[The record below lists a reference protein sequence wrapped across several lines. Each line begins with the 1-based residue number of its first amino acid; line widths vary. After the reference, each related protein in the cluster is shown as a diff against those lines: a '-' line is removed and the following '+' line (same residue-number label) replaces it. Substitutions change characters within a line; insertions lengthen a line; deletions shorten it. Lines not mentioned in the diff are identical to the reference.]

1 MTLKTD
7 FTSEEWA
14 LLRSAPVLAGLRVA
28 VADHG
33 AKVEEV
39 AAIARA
45 YGDANERLWSHPSK
59 GGVVDAIIADGPV
72 YDRAQF
78 GDPPDRLDTE
88 RIIEASTRTLRE
100 AIALLERNATPA
112 ELASYREFVLELAR
126 RVAEAHHEAGV
137 FDNRVGPIS
146 DREHAALAELE
157 SMFAMGARHP
167 ALGP

>member
-7 FTSEEWA
+7 FTSEEWR
-14 LLRSAPVLAGLRVA
+14 LLRSAPALAGLRVA
-28 VADHG
+28 VADHR
-33 AKVEEV
+33 ADVQEV

-45 YGDANERLWSHPSK
+45 YGDAIDQLWSHPGK

-100 AIALLERNATPA
+100 AIALLERKASPA
-112 ELASYREFVLELAR
+112 ELAAYREFVLDLAR
-126 RVAEAHHEAGV
+126 RVAEAHQEAGV
-137 FDNRVGPIS
+137 FHHRGGPIS
-146 DREHAALAELE
+146 DRERAALAELE
-157 SMFAMGARHP
+157 SMFTIGSKQP
-167 ALGP
+167 AVGQ

>member
-1 MTLKTD
+1 MTLKSG
-7 FTSEEWA
+7 FTSEEWT

-33 AKVEEV
+33 ANVEEV

-45 YGDANERLWSHPSK
+45 YGDASGRLWSHPGK
-59 GGVVDAIIADGPV
+59 GGVIDAIIADGPV

-88 RIIEASTRTLRE
+88 RIIEASTRTIRA
-100 AIALLERNATPA
+100 AIGLLERKASPA
-112 ELASYREFVLELAR
+112 EVAAYREFVLDLAR
-126 RVAEAHHEAGV
+126 RVAEAHQEAGV

-146 DREHAALAELE
+146 DRERAELAELE
-157 SMFAMGARHP
+157 SIFAIGARQP